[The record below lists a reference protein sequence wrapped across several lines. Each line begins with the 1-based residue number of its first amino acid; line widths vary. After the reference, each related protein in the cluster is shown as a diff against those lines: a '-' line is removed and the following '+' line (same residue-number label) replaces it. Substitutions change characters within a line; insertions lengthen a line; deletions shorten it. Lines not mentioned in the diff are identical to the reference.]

1 MKIGI
6 KLTAAF
12 ILIAFLPIV
21 IIGYISYQKGKESL
35 EEESFAKLTAVREM
49 KANQIEAYFRQIED
63 QVLTFSENPTVMQ
76 AMQEFK
82 DAFHAIDHELDGAH
96 GFDVDSAEQNVYNY
110 MLTEYLPRLN
120 KNLEIKSSV
129 DGDLSH
135 NLSTLLLQDLYIA
148 TNPHDVGS
156 KQHLDHPG
164 DSSTYSDIHAQYHP
178 IIRSFLQKFGYYDIF
193 LVDNETGHIVYSV
206 FKEVDYGTSL
216 LDGPF
221 SETNIAQAF
230 KESRATNDAQFVE
243 IEDFQP
249 YHPSYNAPAS
259 FIASPIHNA
268 NDEQIGILIFQMPI
282 DRING
287 IMTNDHAWAEVGLGA
302 SGETYI
308 VGSDYTLRN
317 QSRFLIEDNKNYFK
331 MIEDIGTPEATIH
344 QIRNFGST
352 IGLQEV
358 RTKGTEAALSGET
371 GTEIFDDYRGV
382 AVLSAYRP
390 LNIKGLDWVIMSEI
404 DEDEAFIHVQGLRDN
419 ILWGL
424 VAMIVLVVAA
434 ALFITRQITAPL
446 KTLKV
451 SAQQLAK
458 GNMDI
463 EIGVR
468 RKDEIGI
475 LALSFKK
482 MQISIKNLIGELK
495 EINENLEHKVVE
507 RTKDLQL
514 QKEIVEE
521 KNKEIVDSINYAQRL
536 QNAILPPLEK
546 VKQALPQSFILFKP
560 KDIVSG
566 DFYWM
571 TEKDGRVIIA
581 AVDCTGHGVPGAMV
595 SVVGANSLDRC
606 VNEFGLREP
615 AEIMDK
621 LTDLVVETFDTHNGQ
636 DVKDGMD
643 MSMCSID
650 VKKKHVLWAGA
661 NNPLWIVKHSTI
673 ELEEIKA
680 NKQPI
685 GQFSHRQDF
694 VNHEVQL
701 EEGDCI
707 YLFSDG
713 YPDQFGGP
721 KGKKLKYS
729 TLKTILVGLHE
740 RSMIEQKSVL
750 DSEFENW
757 KGDLEQID
765 DVCMIGIR
773 M

>member
-6 KLTAAF
+6 KLTIAF

-21 IIGYISYQKGKESL
+21 IIGYIAYQKGKESL

-49 KANQIEAYFRQIED
+49 KANQIEAYFTQIED
-63 QVLTFSENPTVMQ
+63 QVLTFSENPMVID
-76 AMQEFK
+76 AMKEFSA
-82 DAFHAIDHELDGAH
+82 AFQTIQDELKLEDNNCI
-96 GFDVDSAEQNVYNY
+96 DSATSRVRHY

-120 KNLEIKSSV
+120 KNLEIKSSI
-129 DGDLSH
+129 DGDMST
-135 NLSTLLLQDLYIA
+135 NTNTLLLQDLYIA
-148 TNPHDVGS
+148 SNPHDVGS
-156 KQHLDHPG
+156 KQHMDHPG
-164 DSSTYSDIHAQYHP
+164 DSSTYSDVHAKYHP
-178 IIRSFLQKFGYYDIF
+178 IIRSFLDKFGYYDIF

-206 FKEVDYGTSL
+206 FKEMDYATSL

-230 KESRATNDAQFVE
+230 KETRATDNMHFVE
-243 IEDFQP
+243 VEDFQP

-259 FIASPIHNA
+259 FMASPIHNG
-268 NDEQIGILIFQMPI
+268 NEQIGILIFQMPI

-287 IMTNDHAWAEVGLGA
+287 IMTNDHEWAEVGLGE

-308 VGSDYTLRN
+308 VGDDYTLRN

-331 MIEDIGTPEATIH
+331 MIEDIGTDESTIH

-352 IGLQEV
+352 VGLQEV
-358 RTKGTEAALSGET
+358 RTQGTEAALSGET

-382 AVLSAYRP
+382 SVLSAYRP
-390 LNIKGLDWVIMSEI
+390 LEIEGLHWVIMSEI
-404 DEDEAFIHVQGLRDN
+404 DEAEAFVHVDALRDK
-419 ILWGL
+419 IVYGL
-424 VAMIVLVVAA
+424 VGMIVLVIAA
-434 ALFITRQITAPL
+434 AFIITRQITAPL
-446 KTLKV
+446 KKLTG
-451 SAQQLAK
+451 SAQQLSK
-458 GNMDI
+458 GNM
-463 EIGVR
+463 EVQIGVV
-468 RKDEIGI
+468 RKDEIGV

-536 QNAILPPLEK
+536 QNAILPPMEK
-546 VKQALPQSFILFKP
+546 VKTALPQSFILFKP

-571 TEKDGRVIIA
+571 TEKDGKVLIA

-606 VNEFGLREP
+606 VNEFGLTTP

-621 LTDLVVETFDTHNGQ
+621 LTDLVVETFDTHSG
-636 DVKDGMD
+636 DEVKDGMD
-643 MSMCSID
+643 MSLCAID
-650 VKKKHVLWAGA
+650 VKKKTLTYAGA
-661 NNPLWIVKHSTI
+661 NNPLWVVKHSTI

-685 GQFSHRQDF
+685 GQFSHRQPF
-694 VNHEVQL
+694 VNHEVKL
-701 EEGDCI
+701 DEGDCV

-729 TLKTILVGLHE
+729 TFKTMLVGLHE
-740 RSMIEQKSVL
+740 RSMIEQKSAL
-750 DSEFENW
+750 DTEFEKW

-765 DVCMIGIR
+765 DVCVIGVR
-773 M
+773 F